1 MGPRFDFLRT
11 TARGFS
17 LTELMIVVAFGT
29 TLMAISV
36 PIVSDIS
43 RTAKLNE
50 AVRSIERELQSAR
63 LRAVNLNRRLRVR
76 LNCPASGY
84 LRTVEV
90 IGTADDSSTNRCLL
104 SAYPYPAADTD
115 LMTKPN
121 YDGPIR
127 TLPPGSTVTSAVFE
141 FEPDGTVYKVVSGTP
156 ESIPSSETI
165 TITRGEKYKS
175 VTVNGAGKIQ
185 LQ

>member
-1 MGPRFDFLRT
+1 MGGRFDLVRR

-17 LTELMIVVAFGT
+17 LTELLIVVAFAT
-29 TLMAISV
+29 TLMAISL
-36 PIVSDIS
+36 PIVSDI
-43 RTAKLNE
+43 TKTTKLNE
-50 AVRSIERELQSAR
+50 AARSVERELQSAR

-76 LNCPASGY
+76 LNCPANGY

-90 IGTADDSSTNRCLL
+90 IGTAEDSSTNRCLL

-121 YDGPIR
+121 YDGPMR

-141 FEPDGTVYKVVSGTP
+141 FEPDGTVYKVVAGTP
-156 ESIPSSETI
+156 EGIASSETV
-165 TITRGEKYKS
+165 TVSRDSKYKS
-175 VTVNGAGKIQ
+175 VTVNGAGKIH
-185 LQ
+185 LE